1 MSDYIW
7 IITIITIST
16 FIGSIVIIPLVIINL
31 SPEYFRERHHSMYQ
45 YKHPLIRY
53 FVLFL
58 KNILG
63 YILLILGFIM
73 LFIPGQGL
81 LSITLGLFLINFPGK
96 KKLERKFFS
105 YPKINHVINTIRRKA
120 GKEPIHFTE
129 NNTNP

>member
-1 MSDYIW
+1 MSEYIW

-16 FIGSIVIIPLVIINL
+16 FVGSLVVIPLVIINL
-31 SPEYFRERHHSMYQ
+31 SPEYFSEKHHSMYE
-45 YKHPLIRY
+45 YKHPVIRY
-53 FVLFL
+53 SVLIL

-105 YPKINHVINTIRRKA
+105 YPKINHVINAIRKKA
-120 GKEPIHFTE
+120 GREPIDFTLM
-129 NNTNP
+129 

>member
-7 IITIITIST
+7 LISIITVST
-16 FIGSIVIIPLVIINL
+16 FVGSLIVIPLVIINL
-31 SPEYFRERHHSMYQ
+31 SPDYFTEKHHPMYE
-45 YKHPLIRY
+45 YKHPVVRYSLLI
-53 FVLFL
+53 L

-96 KKLERKFFS
+96 KSLERKFFS
-105 YPKINHVINTIRRKA
+105 NPKINRVINTIRVKA
-120 GKEPIHFTE
+120 GKVPITFF
-129 NNTNP
+129 